1 MRTYIFLAILIII
14 AIFSLWLQE
23 DIKKKPPQDTQQS
36 THFPDYFMED
46 FSIINLN
53 KQGQPEYT
61 LKASKMLHYADDN
74 TAELETPH
82 IEFTQAE
89 SKFSIQAKR
98 ATYLQNKNII
108 HLYEQV
114 IIHRAPS
121 SKHNELSIHTDYLK
135 IDTQSRIAETDQLA
149 RVKTA
154 EAELTTHGLIFN
166 NIQGT
171 LKLQSQVK
179 GVYETTR

>member
-23 DIKKKPPQDTQQS
+23 DIKKKPRQDAQQS
-36 THFPDYFMED
+36 THFPDYFMEN
-46 FSIINLN
+46 FSVTSLN
-53 KQGQPEYT
+53 VQGQPEYT
-61 LKASKMLHYADDN
+61 LKASRMLHYEDDN
-74 TAELETPH
+74 SAELEEPY
-82 IEFTQAE
+82 IEFSQTE
-89 SKFSIQAKR
+89 SKFTIQAKR
-98 ATYLQNKNII
+98 ASYLQNQNII

-114 IIHRAPS
+114 VIHRTS
-121 SKHNELSIHTDYLK
+121 SKKHNELSIHTDYLK

-166 NIQGT
+166 NMQGN